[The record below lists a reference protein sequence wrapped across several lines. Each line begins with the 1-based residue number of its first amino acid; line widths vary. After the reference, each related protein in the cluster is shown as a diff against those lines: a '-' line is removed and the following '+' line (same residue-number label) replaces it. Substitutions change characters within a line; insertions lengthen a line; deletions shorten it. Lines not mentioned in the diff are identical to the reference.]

1 MVVMDVV
8 DTVVVVVPVT
18 VDVFVVV
25 VTVVVEVFVAVVV
38 VKLTVVVVV
47 SVVAVVLVIV
57 DVVVMVVVVVVVV
70 VVEVTVVLVVESMQV
85 EHITGHFGPT
95 NEGKTVHIP
104 TKTLQSSG
112 SYSLLHLPSVVVV
125 VVVAVVVEEVV
136 HDPQSTGHVLR
147 SSPDSTWP
155 VHRSLET
162 SPQPST
168 SGWLLHKPVVDVVE
182 VAVVGTHESHI
193 KGQFN

>member
-1 MVVMDVV
+1 MV

-57 DVVVMVVVVVVVV
+57 DVVVMVVVVV
-70 VVEVTVVLVVESMQV
+70 EVTVVLVVESMQV

-95 NEGKTVHIP
+95 NEGKIVHIP
-104 TKTLQSSG
+104 TKPLQSSG

-147 SSPDSTWP
+147 NSPDSTWP